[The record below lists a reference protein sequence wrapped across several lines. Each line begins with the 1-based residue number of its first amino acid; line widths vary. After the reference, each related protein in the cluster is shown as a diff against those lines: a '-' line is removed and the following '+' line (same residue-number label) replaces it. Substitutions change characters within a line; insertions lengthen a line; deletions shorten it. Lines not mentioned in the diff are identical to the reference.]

1 MIRFQQEMKEK
12 YAEHIKS
19 EEFLENE
26 LRMLFLMFLQPII
39 NGIGFSFKE
48 VQTGEEKRLD
58 IVVVFKDEKFIIE
71 LKLWKGKE
79 YHERGM
85 RQLQNYMQMENID
98 KGYMLIANKNKR
110 KAIKQEEDNGVS
122 MVWV

>member
-1 MIRFQQEMKEK
+1 MKEK

-110 KAIKQEEDNGVS
+110 KAIKQEEDNGVF